1 MPRLIVPSNGGG
13 TKLIRTLLAGEA
25 EGVCGGTGAGVRGS
39 SGEIEGERDS
49 STVGEGIGVGDS
61 CAKAADAQMA
71 IRNAKLT
78 LVVMSSDVER
88 SLTFLREYR
97 EIPRLRS
104 ERQELD
110 IVAPA

>member
-25 EGVCGGTGAGVRGS
+25 EGVCAGTGAGVGGS
-39 SGEIEGERDS
+39 SGEMEGERDS

-61 CAKAADAQMA
+61 CAKATEAKIANK
-71 IRNAKLT
+71 NAARL
-78 LVVMSSDVER
+78 L
-88 SLTFLREYR
+88 LFREFR

-104 ERQELD
+104 E
-110 IVAPA
+110 